1 MGGLAIYWFKRDIRA
16 RDNRALARA
25 HQIAERV
32 APLFVIDPEVLA
44 SLNISR
50 EDPRLGFVLSAA
62 ADLSQQLPLHV
73 LYERTEEAFEKAL
86 SSEKVDYVV
95 TTKPLTWS
103 GRERVER
110 VRRVAEKHGARLVEV
125 EDETLVDLRSV
136 GNHPTF
142 TSFYREW
149 GKKVDASVSGTPKLR
164 AAELD
169 LPTAEETIKAIG
181 FSGEMV
187 WSAEAC
193 RERLESYDFSIY
205 AETRNFPARDSS
217 LLSPCIRLGI
227 LSIREVYQRAL
238 PKSEAYVRQL
248 AWREFY
254 YWVAYR
260 FPETRE
266 LELRKERR
274 RIRWENDTELM
285 RTFEEGKTG
294 YPIVDAG
301 IRELKRRKWV
311 HNRVRLILGSFLTKD
326 LLVDWRWGEELFRKH
341 LVDYDEMVNLG
352 NWQWVASVGMDPVPL
367 RIFNPIEQARKY
379 DPDCAYIKRWI
390 PELSSYPCYQ
400 LQDPLRFRIK
410 DYVEPVVDHYER
422 AKKAKEA
429 FRA

>member
-1 MGGLAIYWFKRDIRA
+1 MGCLAIYWFKRDLRS
-16 RDNRALARA
+16 RDNRALIRA
-25 HQIAERV
+25 HQLADRV
-32 APLFVIDPEVLA
+32 APLFIIDPELLS
-44 SLNISR
+44 SLSIGKD
-50 EDPRLGFVLSAA
+50 DPRLGFVLSAA
-62 ADLSQQLPLHV
+62 RSLAKELPLHV
-73 LYERTEEAFEKAL
+73 LYERTEEAFERAL
-86 SSEKVDYVV
+86 SGRKVDYVV
-95 TTKPLTWS
+95 TAKPLTWS

-110 VRRVAEKHGARLVEV
+110 VRRVVERHGAKLVEV
-125 EDETLVDLRSV
+125 EDETLADLKSF
-136 GNHPTF
+136 GNHQTF
-142 TSFYREW
+142 TSFYGEW
-149 GKKVDASVSGTPKLR
+149 RKKVDGAVSGTPRLR
-164 AAELD
+164 TAELD
-169 LPTAEETIKAIG
+169 LPRAEEGLRALEFTG
-181 FSGEMV
+181 PMV

-193 RERLESYDFSIY
+193 RERLESYDFGKY
-205 AETRNFPARDSS
+205 AETRNFPGVDSS

-227 LSIREVYQRAL
+227 LSVREVYEKAL
-238 PKSEAYVRQL
+238 PRSEAFVRQL

-260 FPETRE
+260 FPETRQ
-266 LELRKERR
+266 LELRRERR
-274 RIRWENDTELM
+274 KIKWENDPELM
-285 RTFEEGKTG
+285 RAFEEGRTG

-352 NWQWVASVGMDPVPL
+352 NWQWVASVGIDPVPL
-367 RIFNPIEQARKY
+367 RIFNPVEQAKKY
-379 DPDCAYIKRWI
+379 DPECAYIKRWL

-410 DYVEPVVDHYER
+410 GYVEPIVDHYER